1 MRSTKEELQTKLAD
15 SRQRTWKLQVM
26 QMRPGQSPE
35 DMALLKSLE
44 RSQRAETLRLRK
56 ALESHGTTIEHHKPE
71 FSLAGPGPRIDR
83 KRLLETRLKA
93 KAILASDLPASAR
106 NAAKKAL
113 DHADLALGLDDAIA
127 WKLARTAS
135 PKIAPTQEAEMLV
148 KALPVAVPEVHRS
161 DTLPA
166 RPGMLARAWA
176 QMMGPFFNYNEN
188 LLGPTSLG
196 WEFQHYFYMLGAGIV
211 AMLTYALIYRIVA
224 LAAGLVA
231 GAAQ

>member
-71 FSLAGPGPRIDR
+71 FSLAGPVPRIDR

-93 KAILASDLPASAR
+93 KAILATDLPASAP
-106 NAAKKAL
+106 NAANKAP
-113 DHADLALGLDDAIA
+113 DHPDLALGPAA
-127 WKLARTAS
+127 ATARQLARTHS
-135 PKIAPTQEAEMLV
+135 PKMAPTPAAE
-148 KALPVAVPEVHRS
+148 K
-161 DTLPA
+161 
-166 RPGMLARAWA
+166 PG
-176 QMMGPFFNYNEN
+176 
-188 LLGPTSLG
+188 
-196 WEFQHYFYMLGAGIV
+196 
-211 AMLTYALIYRIVA
+211 
-224 LAAGLVA
+224 
-231 GAAQ
+231 